1 MIYKKKKDDQRKNY
15 QTFGVFL
22 KGKKYKLLNHYI
34 LAGLFLQK
42 FTESNNPTDWQ
53 KITAEDLKTAGIN
66 VAEDYKTYYGWR
78 ETMLKKGILIC
89 QATDEEIKGDV
100 ANHKCN
106 MFKPHT
112 NIMKYIKIGR
122 DLNLPEVVYK
132 HTEDIEALKAENKG
146 IKEENKEIKEE
157 LKSLSRKIEK
167 VAEFVLKALPP
178 DTPIR
183 RDIVNKKFGDFEACF
198 KELEEEKKNKSLQ

>member
-1 MIYKKKKDDQRKNY
+1 
-15 QTFGVFL
+15 
-22 KGKKYKLLNHYI
+22 
-34 LAGLFLQK
+34 
-42 FTESNNPTDWQ
+42 
-53 KITAEDLKTAGIN
+53 
-66 VAEDYKTYYGWR
+66 
-78 ETMLKKGILIC
+78 
-89 QATDEEIKGDV
+89 
-100 ANHKCN
+100 
-106 MFKPHT
+106 
-112 NIMKYIKIGR
+112 MKYIKIGR

>member
-1 MIYKKKKDDQRKNY
+1 MIDKKKKDDLRKNY
-15 QTFGVFL
+15 QAFGYFL
-22 KGKKYKLLNHYI
+22 NGTKYKIPYNYI
-34 LAGLFLQK
+34 LAGIFLKK
-42 FTESNNPTDWQ
+42 FAESDKPTDWQ

-66 VAEDYKTYYGWR
+66 VAEGYKTYYGWR

-112 NIMKYIKIGR
+112 NIMKYINKAR
-122 DLNLPEVVYK
+122 DLNLPELVYK
-132 HTEDIEALKAENKG
+132 HTEDIEALK
-146 IKEENKEIKEE
+146 EENKEMKEE

-178 DTPIR
+178 DTPVR
-183 RDIVNKKFGDFEACF
+183 REIVNKNFGDFEACF
-198 KELEEEKKNKSLQ
+198 KELEEEKNKPLQ